1 MNILFIS
8 PVFSGGIGGHAAMLA
23 GKLSD
28 YGYKVKKMQVPHRPI
43 KNLKNPSFALFSSLK
58 SLTNRESFD
67 IVHGFNIPS
76 AYAMK
81 YAKGKKKVLSIHGVF
96 SEQVDTLHSKSISS
110 VAKIAEAQVLNWPD
124 KLTTDSKATQ
134 KLYKEKFGLN
144 VEYLPS
150 PLDIQKF
157 SDISDVTKIEN
168 QVAYVGRDSYEK
180 GIDILK
186 QAESKINCHVIYCTD
201 RSWDDAM
208 KIIKSSQVVVVP
220 SRMESLPTT
229 VKEAFYLNVP
239 VVATNVGGIPELM
252 IDGETGYLV
261 EKDNADDLFEKL
273 SKLIIDQEKA
283 KEMGK
288 LKPKFNKNHKIRF
301 DANLL
306 EKFSKVVAKKANE
319 LKIFPEVLA
328 SKKDLLSMI
337 KEKSNAKLLTG

>member
-23 GKLSD
+23 DKLSD
-28 YGYKVKKMQVPHRPI
+28 YGYKIKKMQVPHIPI

-81 YAKGKKKVLSIHGVF
+81 YAKGKKKVLSVHGVF
-96 SEQVDTLHSKSISS
+96 SEQVDSLHSKSVSY
-110 VAKIAEAQVLNWPD
+110 VAKIAESQVLNWPD
-124 KLTTDSKATQ
+124 KLTTDSRATQ
-134 KLYKEKFGLN
+134 KLYKEKFDLN
-144 VEYLPS
+144 FEYLPS
-150 PLDIQKF
+150 PLDTQKF
-157 SDISDVTKIEN
+157 SSISDVTQIEN

-186 QAESKINCHVIYCTD
+186 QAESKIDGNVVYCTD

-239 VVATNVGGIPELM
+239 VVATNVGGIPEL
-252 IDGETGYLV
+252 IKDNETGILIPS
-261 EKDNADDLFEKL
+261 ENPDKL
-273 SKLIIDQEKA
+273 AAAVNELLSDKQKA
-283 KEMGK
+283 KRLSNNGNKFVKSNMTWDII
-288 LKPKFNKNHKIRF
+288 LPKYIQFY
-301 DANLL
+301 
-306 EKFSKVVAKKANE
+306 E
-319 LKIFPEVLA
+319 
-328 SKKDLLSMI
+328 DLL
-337 KEKSNAKLLTG
+337 TTP

>member
-1 MNILFIS
+1 
-8 PVFSGGIGGHAAMLA
+8 MLA
-23 GKLSD
+23 DKLSD
-28 YGYKVKKMQVPHRPI
+28 YGYKVKKMQVPHIPI
-43 KNLKNPSFALFSSLK
+43 KNLKNPSFAIFSSLK

-81 YAKGKKKVLSIHGVF
+81 YAKGKKKVLSVHGVF

-110 VAKIAEAQVLNWPD
+110 IAKIAESQVLNWPD

-134 KLYKEKFGLN
+134 KLYKEKFDLN
-144 VEYLPS
+144 FEYLPS

-157 SDISDVTKIEN
+157 SGISDVTKIEN

-186 QAESKINCHVIYCTD
+186 QAESKIDGNVVYCTD

-208 KIIKSSQVVVVP
+208 EIIKSSQVIVVP

-239 VVATNVGGIPELM
+239 VVATNVGGIPEL
-252 IDGETGYLV
+252 IKDNETGMLV
-261 EKDNADDLFEKL
+261 PSENP
-273 SKLIIDQEKA
+273 
-283 KEMGK
+283 GK
-288 LKPKFNKNHKIRF
+288 LA
-301 DANLL
+301 DA
-306 EKFSKVVAKKANE
+306 VNE
-319 LKIFPEVLA
+319 LLADKQKAERLA
-328 SKKDLLSMI
+328 SNGNKFVKSHMTWDIVLPKYIQFYEDLL
-337 KEKSNAKLLTG
+337 TTP

>member
-23 GKLSD
+23 DKLSD
-28 YGYKVKKMQVPHRPI
+28 YGYKVKKMQVPHIPI

-58 SLTNRESFD
+58 SLTNQESFD

-76 AYAMK
+76 AYGMK
-81 YAKGKKKVLSIHGVF
+81 YAKGKKKVLSVHGVF
-96 SEQVDTLHSKSISS
+96 SEQVDSLHSKSVSS
-110 VAKIAEAQVLNWPD
+110 VAKIAESQVLNWPD

-144 VEYLPS
+144 FEYLPS

-157 SDISDVTKIEN
+157 SSISDVTKIEN

-186 QAESKINCHVIYCTD
+186 QAESKIEGNVVYCTD

-208 KIIKSSQVVVVP
+208 KIIKSSQVIVVP

-239 VVATNVGGIPELM
+239 VVATNVGGIPEL
-252 IDGETGYLV
+252 IKDNETGILV
-261 EKDNADDLFEKL
+261 PSENPDRLADAVNELL
-273 SKLIIDQEKA
+273 SDKQKA
-283 KEMGK
+283 KRLANNGN
-288 LKPKFNKNHKIRF
+288 KF
-301 DANLL
+301 
-306 EKFSKVVAKKANE
+306 V
-319 LKIFPEVLA
+319 
-328 SKKDLLSMI
+328 
-337 KEKSNAKLLTG
+337 KSNMTWDIILPKYIQFYEELLATF

>member
-23 GKLSD
+23 DKLSD
-28 YGYKVKKMQVPHRPI
+28 YGYKVKKMQVPHIPI

-58 SLTNRESFD
+58 SLTNQESFD

-76 AYAMK
+76 AYGMK
-81 YAKGKKKVLSIHGVF
+81 YAKGKKKVLSVHGVF
-96 SEQVDTLHSKSISS
+96 SEQVDSLHSKSVSS
-110 VAKIAEAQVLNWPD
+110 VAKIAESQVLKWPD

-134 KLYKEKFGLN
+134 KLYKEKFDLN
-144 VEYLPS
+144 FEYLPS

-157 SDISDVTKIEN
+157 SSISDVTKIEN

-186 QAESKINCHVIYCTD
+186 QAESKIDGNIVYCTD

-239 VVATNVGGIPELM
+239 VVATNVGGIPEL
-252 IDGETGYLV
+252 IKDNETGMLV
-261 EKDNADDLFEKL
+261 PSENPDKLADAVNELL
-273 SKLIIDQEKA
+273 SDKQKA
-283 KEMGK
+283 KRLANNGNTFVKSNMTWDII
-288 LKPKFNKNHKIRF
+288 LPKYIQFY
-301 DANLL
+301 
-306 EKFSKVVAKKANE
+306 E
-319 LKIFPEVLA
+319 
-328 SKKDLLSMI
+328 DLLT
-337 KEKSNAKLLTG
+337 KP

>member
-23 GKLSD
+23 DKLSD
-28 YGYKVKKMQVPHRPI
+28 YGYKVKKMQVPHIPI

-67 IVHGFNIPS
+67 VVHGFNIPS

-81 YAKGKKKVLSIHGVF
+81 YAKGKKKVLSVHGVF
-96 SEQVDTLHSKSISS
+96 SEQVDSLHSKSVSS
-110 VAKIAEAQVLNWPD
+110 VAKIAESQVLKWPD

-134 KLYKEKFGLN
+134 KLYKEKFNLN
-144 VEYLPS
+144 FEYLPS
-150 PLDIQKF
+150 PLDVQKF
-157 SDISDVTKIEN
+157 SNISDVKKIEN

-180 GIDILK
+180 GIDVLK
-186 QAESKINCHVIYCTD
+186 RAESKINGHVTYCTD

-239 VVATNVGGIPELM
+239 VVATNVGGIPEL
-252 IDGETGYLV
+252 IKDNETGMLV
-261 EKDNADDLFEKL
+261 PSENPDKLADAVNELLFDK
-273 SKLIIDQEKA
+273 QKA
-283 KEMGK
+283 KRLANNGNNFVKSHMTWDII
-288 LKPKFNKNHKIRF
+288 LPKYIQFY
-301 DANLL
+301 
-306 EKFSKVVAKKANE
+306 E
-319 LKIFPEVLA
+319 
-328 SKKDLLSMI
+328 DLL
-337 KEKSNAKLLTG
+337 A